1 MLGRAGNA
9 PGEGE
14 GAGSNFADGK
24 YIRWV
29 LGSSAIVRA
38 PRSVFKVWITVNL
51 SGASS
56 LAIVVVPSPH
66 DAKASWLASSNA
78 QPSTPAPIG
87 TLATTLPVSVSSITI
102 ILLWQPANNR
112 W

>member
-1 MLGRAGNA
+1 MLGRAGDI

-29 LGSSAIVRA
+29 LGSSAIVRE
-38 PRSVFKVWITVNL
+38 PRSVFKVWITVNF
-51 SGASS
+51 SGVTS
-56 LAIVVVPSPH
+56 LAIVVVPSPQE
-66 DAKASWLASSNA
+66 ANASCLASSNA

-87 TLATTLPVSVSSITI
+87 TVAETVAAFALITVTEF
-102 ILLWQPANNR
+102 PM
-112 W
+112 